1 MPGVISENDLMV
13 YASAC
18 IICAMAYRAA
28 VVGASG
34 YTGAEALRLLAA
46 HPEIEVVHVTAAS
59 NAGARVADL

>member
-1 MPGVISENDLMV
+1 MGFRPTG

-34 YTGAEALRLLAA
+34 YTGAEALRLLVGRALERSSLRA
-46 HPEIEVVHVTAAS
+46 LRE
-59 NAGARVADL
+59 RVQRSTVPPPA